1 VHKQLDTPH
10 LLFTLRRMPS
20 KKISYSRLLVS
31 IALCLAAL
39 IASYAMSIAANH
51 TQKFWVVMHPVAS
64 GTQLDSSDLGFEKV
78 SLGASSARYLSE
90 DANPIGS
97 ITLRKLST
105 GELLQGSALTDDSQ
119 AMTNQQISISVR
131 SVDIPSTI
139 TVGDV
144 VAIFQLHD
152 AKNGETPEQPHHI
165 ASGVFITSIDR
176 KSSNF
181 GGEVALTISIN
192 REVVGDF
199 LDATTS
205 GRLVVVQSHG

>member
-1 VHKQLDTPH
+1 MNKQAHPPL

-51 TQKFWVVMHPVAS
+51 TQKFWVVMHPVAA
-64 GTQLDSSDLGFEKV
+64 GTQLEASDVGFQSV
-78 SLGASSARYLSE
+78 SLGASSARYLSQ

-105 GELLQGSALTDDSQ
+105 GELLQSSALNDDSQ
-119 AMTNQQISISVR
+119 AMTHQQISVSLR
-131 SVDIPSTI
+131 SVDIPST
-139 TVGDV
+139 VAAGDV
-144 VAIFQLHD
+144 VTIFQLHD
-152 AKNGETPEQPHHI
+152 SKNGEASEQPHHI
-165 ASGVFITSIDR
+165 ASGVFVTSLDR
-176 KSSNF
+176 KGSNF
-181 GGEVALTISIN
+181 GGEVAITISID
-192 REVVGDF
+192 REAVADL

>member
-1 VHKQLDTPH
+1 
-10 LLFTLRRMPS
+10 MPS

-51 TQKFWVVMHPVAS
+51 TQKFWVVMHPVAA
-64 GTQLDSSDLGFEKV
+64 GTQLEANDLGFQSV
-78 SLGASSARYLSE
+78 SLGASSARYLSQK
-90 DANPIGS
+90 ANPIGS

-119 AMTNQQISISVR
+119 AMTHQQISVSVR
-131 SVDIPSTI
+131 SVDIPST
-139 TVGDV
+139 VAAGDV
-144 VAIFQLHD
+144 VTIFQLHD
-152 AKNGETPEQPHHI
+152 SKNGEAPEQPHHI
-165 ASGVFITSIDR
+165 ASGVFVTSLDR
-176 KSSNF
+176 KGSNF
-181 GGEVALTISIN
+181 GGEVAITISID
-192 REVVGDF
+192 REAVADL

>member
-1 VHKQLDTPH
+1 
-10 LLFTLRRMPS
+10 MPS

-51 TQKFWVVMHPVAS
+51 TQKFWVVMHPVAA
-64 GTQLDSSDLGFEKV
+64 GTQLEASDVGFQSV
-78 SLGASSARYLSE
+78 SLGASSARYLSQ

-105 GELLQGSALTDDSQ
+105 GELLQSSALNDDSQ
-119 AMTNQQISISVR
+119 AMTHQQISVSLR
-131 SVDIPSTI
+131 SVDIPST
-139 TVGDV
+139 VAAGDV
-144 VAIFQLHD
+144 VTIFQLHD
-152 AKNGETPEQPHHI
+152 SKNGEASEQPHHI
-165 ASGVFITSIDR
+165 ASGVFVTSLDR
-176 KSSNF
+176 KGSNF
-181 GGEVALTISIN
+181 GGEVAITISID
-192 REVVGDF
+192 REAVADL

>member
-1 VHKQLDTPH
+1 
-10 LLFTLRRMPS
+10 MPS

-51 TQKFWVVMHPVAS
+51 TQKFWVVMHPVAA
-64 GTQLDSSDLGFEKV
+64 GTQLEAKDLGFQSV
-78 SLGASSARYLSE
+78 SLGASSAHYLSQ

-105 GELLQGSALTDDSQ
+105 GELLQSSALTDDSQ
-119 AMTNQQISISVR
+119 AMTHQQISVSVR
-131 SVDIPSTI
+131 SVDIPST
-139 TVGDV
+139 VAAGDV
-144 VAIFQLHD
+144 VTIFQLHD
-152 AKNGETPEQPHHI
+152 SKNGEAPEQPHHI
-165 ASGVFITSIDR
+165 ASGVFVTSLDR
-176 KSSNF
+176 KGSNF
-181 GGEVALTISIN
+181 GGEVAITISID
-192 REVVGDF
+192 REAVADL